1 MRNTSSAS
9 DSRRTRSGKDASVY
23 NENGVMVAYIET
35 FKSTVNFAN
44 SKYKVLGD
52 MQEHS
57 TPGSYTVTLSF
68 SAITIMSEEF
78 FTDVMA
84 AMEIGESPRW
94 NIQGALGGRDG
105 NEERVMYRDVLPDG
119 DIDIQ
124 NYTVGD
130 TIKRQFNCFVNKP
143 PKLASLLAAKAA

>member
-1 MRNTSSAS
+1 
-9 DSRRTRSGKDASVY
+9 
-23 NENGVMVAYIET
+23 
-35 FKSTVNFAN
+35 
-44 SKYKVLGD
+44 
-52 MQEHS
+52 MQEHA

-94 NIQGALGGRDG
+94 NIQGALDGRDG
-105 NEERVMYRDVLPDG
+105 DEERVMYRDVLPDG

-143 PKLASLLAAKAA
+143 PKLASLLAA

>member
-9 DSRRTRSGKDASVY
+9 DSRSGKDASVY

-52 MQEHS
+52 MQEHA

-84 AMEIGESPRW
+84 AMEIGESPR
-94 NIQGALGGRDG
+94 
-105 NEERVMYRDVLPDG
+105 VLWVAAMAMRSASC
-119 DIDIQ
+119 
-124 NYTVGD
+124 TVTFCLMAISTSRTTPWAIPSSGSL
-130 TIKRQFNCFVNKP
+130 T
-143 PKLASLLAAKAA
+143 ASSTSPRSWQACWPRKAA